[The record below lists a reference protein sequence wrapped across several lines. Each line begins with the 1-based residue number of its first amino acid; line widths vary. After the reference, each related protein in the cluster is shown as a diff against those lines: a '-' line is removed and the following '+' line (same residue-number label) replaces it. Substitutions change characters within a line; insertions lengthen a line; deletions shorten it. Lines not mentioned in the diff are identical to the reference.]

1 MKIFNLDGM
10 YSVVCNSESTR
21 TGFRHVATL
30 CKNGV
35 SIAKAKCVY
44 YNRTWECYEFES
56 VLIEI
61 IEKNFSG
68 SEKEKYLQAV
78 KYENLK

>member
-1 MKIFNLDGM
+1 MRIFNLNEK
-10 YSVVCNSESTR
+10 YNVVCNSESTR

-30 CKNGV
+30 HKNGF
-35 SIAKAKCVY
+35 SIAKSKCLY

-56 VLIEI
+56 VLVKI
-61 IEKNFSG
+61 IEDNFTG
-68 SEKEKYLQAV
+68 TEKEKYLQAV

>member
-1 MKIFNLDGM
+1 MKIFKLDEK
-10 YSVVCNSESTR
+10 YNVVCNSESTR

-30 CKNGV
+30 CRNGGEV
-35 SIAKAKCVY
+35 AKAKCIY

-61 IEKNFSG
+61 IEKNFTG
-68 SEKEKYLQAV
+68 TEKEKYQNIV
-78 KYENLK
+78 KNLN